1 MNHLETV
8 LDKKNSEI
16 ADMLLHE
23 GSVKAPVPFYWLEFI
38 SEWTHIFVA
47 ETR

>member
-16 ADMLLHE
+16 AEILVQE
-23 GSVKAPVPFYWLEFI
+23 GLVNLIQA
-38 SEWTHIFVA
+38 
-47 ETR
+47 